1 MKFKAMK
8 SLFSKSLSRRKWI
21 VTIGTLVTSA
31 AVFGI
36 LFYEG
41 SKNTVALTLDGE
53 QKEIRT
59 HANTIQDIL
68 KELEISTRSQDY
80 LYPSGNTKVS
90 NNMNIVWE
98 PAKQVE
104 VVVGDQTKKVWTTA
118 DTVKELLS
126 ENEIKVGEHDK
137 VKPGLSEKVTGD
149 MNVKIDTAFSLKL
162 VNGGKEQKV
171 WSTSTTVAD
180 FLKQQGITLKKSD
193 RVEPSLDKVVKANDV
208 VNVVRVEKV
217 TDVVEET
224 KDFTIISKKDSD
236 LSKGKEKVVQE
247 GKNGLVEKKFEVVK
261 ENGKE
266 VSRKLVSEKVVKESQ
281 DKIIN
286 VGTKVLVAQVS
297 RGSSSSN
304 SSATAS
310 AAPSGGREFY
320 VSSTAYT
327 ASCNGCSGFTAT
339 GINLKSNPN
348 VKVIA
353 VDPSVIPLGTKVY
366 VEGYGYAVAA
376 DTGGAIKGNKID
388 VFFPSKSDAYRW
400 GRKTIK
406 VKILN

>member
-1 MKFKAMK
+1 MKFKTMK

-41 SKNTVALTLDGE
+41 SKSTVALTLDGE

-59 HANTIQDIL
+59 HANTIQDIF
-68 KELEISTRSQDY
+68 KELEITTRSEDY
-80 LYPSGNTKVS
+80 LYPHGNTKVS

-104 VVVGDQTKKVWTTA
+104 VVIGDRTKKVWTTA
-118 DTVKELLS
+118 ATVQEFLS
-126 ENEIKVGEHDK
+126 ENEIKVGKHDK
-137 VKPGLSEKVTGD
+137 IQPGLSEKVSGN
-149 MNVKIDTAFSLKL
+149 MNIKIETAFSLKL

-180 FLKQQGITLKKSD
+180 FLKQQGITLKDSD
-193 RVEPSLDKVVKANDV
+193 RVEPGLDKVVKANDV

-224 KDFTIISKKDSD
+224 KDFTVVSKKDSN

-247 GKNGLVEKKFEVVK
+247 GKNGLIEKKYEVVK

-297 RGSSSSN
+297 RGTSSN
-304 SSATAS
+304 AS
-310 AAPSGGREFY
+310 ASASSGGREFY

-327 ASCNGCSGFTAT
+327 AYCNGCSGYTAT

-348 VKVIA
+348 IKVIA

-388 VFFPSKSDAYRW
+388 VFFSSKSEAYRW

-406 VKILN
+406 IKILN